1 MGEYAKSQRATLPGM
16 DVANKH
22 RINLS
27 KNTLGVP
34 VPLQGALF
42 SLPCFLE
49 RHAFLLHSL
58 KCPHPPDH
66 VVVRR
71 GYIHAGLGSFV
82 GVGGV
87 VVVVVVA
94 GGGGV
99 FSRHEALVL
108 HTEQCLSTVMVRCK

>member
-1 MGEYAKSQRATLPGM
+1 MGEYDKSQRATLPGM
-16 DVANKH
+16 DVANKN
-22 RINLS
+22 RSNLS
-27 KNTLGVP
+27 KKTLDVP
-34 VPLQGALF
+34 VSLQGALF
-42 SLPCFLE
+42 PLPYFLE

-58 KCPHPPDH
+58 QCPHPPDH

-82 GVGGV
+82 GGV
-87 VVVVVVA
+87 VVVVAVA

-99 FSRHEALVL
+99 VSRHEALVL

>member
-1 MGEYAKSQRATLPGM
+1 MGEYDKSQRATLSGM
-16 DVANKH
+16 DVANKN
-22 RINLS
+22 RSNLS
-27 KNTLGVP
+27 KKTLDVP
-34 VPLQGALF
+34 VPLQGALL

-58 KCPHPPDH
+58 QCPHPPDH

-82 GVGGV
+82 GGV
-87 VVVVVVA
+87 VVVVVA
-94 GGGGV
+94 GGGV